1 MASADV
7 WRALPKTL
15 WPTSAGGTP
24 ERSSACFA
32 ATAPSSIAER
42 SFSVPPKVPK
52 PVRTPER
59 NTTSVLEPWVFIGGK
74 LHVRRGEY
82 RGDRGRAVGRVAVH
96 GSVASEQPAQVG
108 GDAHEQL
115 VRRPGGHAPHT
126 SRIDHRPFR
135 QPDRERSKH
144 SREA

>member
-1 MASADV
+1 MESADV
-7 WRALPKTL
+7 WRALPKAV
-15 WPTSAGGTP
+15 WHASAGGTS

-82 RGDRGRAVGRVAVH
+82 RGDRRRAGGRYDLRWFR
-96 GSVASEQPAQVG
+96 ASSCPSP
-108 GDAHEQL
+108 
-115 VRRPGGHAPHT
+115 RT
-126 SRIDHRPFR
+126 
-135 QPDRERSKH
+135 
-144 SREA
+144 

>member
-1 MASADV
+1 M
-7 WRALPKTL
+7 L

-59 NTTSVLEPWVFIGGK
+59 NTTSVFEPWVFIGGK

-82 RGDRGRAVGRVAVH
+82 RRDGGRAVGRYGLTCSRLGVWV
-96 GSVASEQPAQVG
+96 STRSTPAT
-108 GDAHEQL
+108 L
-115 VRRPGGHAPHT
+115 SPRSRRRSRPAPAGRR
-126 SRIDHRPFR
+126 SYFR
-135 QPDRERSKH
+135 RSPP
-144 SREA
+144 RRR

>member
-1 MASADV
+1 M
-7 WRALPKTL
+7 L

-24 ERSSACFA
+24 ERSSACFE

-59 NTTSVLEPWVFIGGK
+59 NTTSVFEPWVFIGGK

-82 RGDRGRAVGRVAVH
+82 RRGRGGGGGGGGLTWSRGPAR
-96 GSVASEQPAQVG
+96 GSTRRTRGPPPPRPP
-108 GDAHEQL
+108 
-115 VRRPGGHAPHT
+115 RRPKPA
-126 SRIDHRPFR
+126 
-135 QPDRERSKH
+135 
-144 SREA
+144 

>member
-7 WRALPKTL
+7 WSALPKTL

-42 SFSVPPKVPK
+42 SFNVPPNVPK

-59 NTTSVLEPWVFIGGK
+59 NTTSVFEPWVFIGGK

-82 RGDRGRAVGRVAVH
+82 RGDGGRAVGRGGASCS
-96 GSVASEQPAQVG
+96 GSSQGANKP
-108 GDAHEQL
+108 
-115 VRRPGGHAPHT
+115 
-126 SRIDHRPFR
+126 I
-135 QPDRERSKH
+135 
-144 SREA
+144 

>member
-1 MASADV
+1 MQ
-7 WRALPKTL
+7 
-15 WPTSAGGTP
+15 WPTSAGGTL
-24 ERSSACFA
+24 ERSSACFE

-82 RGDRGRAVGRVAVH
+82 RGDRGRAVGR
-96 GSVASEQPAQVG
+96 GVASLKRPRQARLRAPLQRVCKGTPAYPPTTLDRHGQTPSRPKGLPAV
-108 GDAHEQL
+108 ASSLAPTTTTPRPRE
-115 VRRPGGHAPHT
+115 VR
-126 SRIDHRPFR
+126 
-135 QPDRERSKH
+135 
-144 SREA
+144 

>member
-1 MASADV
+1 M
-7 WRALPKTL
+7 L

-24 ERSSACFA
+24 ERSSACFE

-59 NTTSVLEPWVFIGGK
+59 NTTSAFEPWVFIGGK

-82 RGDRGRAVGRVAVH
+82 RGDGGSAVGRGDLTCSSLPWPMSPRSALRAPCKR
-96 GSVASEQPAQVG
+96 ASY
-108 GDAHEQL
+108 
-115 VRRPGGHAPHT
+115 VRAT
-126 SRIDHRPFR
+126 
-135 QPDRERSKH
+135 
-144 SREA
+144 